1 MRPKRRQEPAM
12 RDLDLI
18 PQSIGVLKEES
29 NVMKCVVPIRWRMDG
44 IPDSRDREN
53 HVGCRGEMVRA

>member
-1 MRPKRRQEPAM
+1 MRN
-12 RDLDLI
+12 LDLI